1 MELEKVKSFYDKY
14 FEILK
19 LEIEMLGCKPTEL
32 RHLIGRLGEF
42 HCAIKTNGSLAH
54 TPNEH
59 GFDVISESGKK
70 ISVKT
75 TAQKTGFISI
85 NKKTMDLF
93 DEIMVLQLVDL
104 ELNILFYGPMNEVES
119 LCRVWKGDLGKYE
132 LDLSKLKNL
141 VK

>member
-1 MELEKVKSFYDKY
+1 MIEKEKIKSFYDKY

-19 LEIEMLGCKPTEL
+19 LEVQELGCKSTEL

-42 HCAIKTNGSLAH
+42 HCALNTNGNLAH
-54 TPNEH
+54 TPNQH
-59 GFDVISESGKK
+59 GFDVISENGKK

-75 TAQKTGFISI
+75 TAQKSGFVSI

-104 ELNILFYGPMNEVES
+104 ELNQLYYGTMKEIEP
-119 LCRVWKGDLGKYE
+119 LCRIWKGNPDKYE
-132 LDLSKLKNL
+132 LDLSKLKNYA
-141 VK
+141 